1 MYVIEKPFIFNIK
14 GYILH
19 LRTTCMNT
27 TTSQNKFVLDT
38 CAIINMMKNRS
49 VADLIK
55 CHIDTENSRVY
66 LNSVSLDE
74 ASRKGYDK
82 KQVVSK
88 ISEYL
93 DTLVIVKD
101 VSDENHIEAQ
111 KLEDDC
117 SLIHHGDSAIAA
129 FSVDNKSTLVT
140 SDKGLLKG
148 CHIVGIPT
156 MNPNMMLGGI
166 TA

>member
-1 MYVIEKPFIFNIK
+1 MD
-14 GYILH
+14 
-19 LRTTCMNT
+19 T
-27 TTSQNKFVLDT
+27 TTTHGNKFVLDT
-38 CAIINMMKNRS
+38 CAIINILENRS

-82 KQVVSK
+82 KRVVSK

-101 VSDENHIEAQ
+101 VTDENHTTAQ
-111 KLEDDC
+111 RLEDDC
-117 SLIHHGDSAIAA
+117 ALIHHGDSAIAA

-140 SDKGLLKG
+140 YDKGLLKG

-156 MNPNMMLGGI
+156 FNPNMMLGGVV
-166 TA
+166 A